1 MLSVANKINHENTP
15 EVSVKDKPEKH
26 EIFMI
31 FFVFSCF
38 RDFVIKE
45 LFTFSYINLDL
56 RLINSAKSALAFL
69 EISQYGHELFF

>member
-1 MLSVANKINHENTP
+1 MLSVANKINHENT
-15 EVSVKDKPEKH
+15 KF
-26 EIFMI
+26 FMI
-31 FFVFSCF
+31 FFVFSYF

-45 LFTFSYINLDL
+45 LFTFSYTNLDL